1 MEEIVNKY
9 NINLLKTINR
19 DNFYKIIN
27 FLEKENCSFI
37 EDIVSDY
44 FDVFSIE
51 YDLFIEKY
59 NKLNQNYNGKYL
71 MLVNEDM
78 ELLEQ
83 LFD

>member
-71 MLVNEDM
+71 ILVNEDM

-83 LFD
+83 LID